1 MALKI
6 WLNNSMKKIDTNLHK
21 PVTFINGTK
30 YKLDK
35 AWIFVNGE
43 KKQIWGET
51 GIQIDY
57 ISSTGTIGGGSVFCI
72 GENRAYL
79 YRSNNIYVVDISNIS
94 VPTVAGTANWGDVRQ
109 YTSIQSVGDS
119 MVFWASSNTTN
130 YNKIKIIPSTGNIFI
145 EETKVGAG
153 KTLIGF
159 TNDYVV
165 QAEGIGTGGTPS
177 LTYGSKIYFG
187 TQNVYNVG
195 SSSSPLNYNS
205 GYYGQGVQDSAS
217 TVLANLSHV
226 QYPSAT
232 NPTGLHSFSYGSQ
245 TRKGDLCYDL
255 VMCDS
260 NILVKNKKAS
270 TSQYV
275 SPYATEFINKT
286 NMSSVFT
293 FTPSGDISRFIGKI
307 GSYYYLLDINTNV
320 SSKQVKLVMLDSSN
334 FTTVF
339 TKILPNDPFN
349 EYSGDITFWKNCYIM
364 PQISNTGF
372 LGVSTYDSSTLGL
385 RIARFSGL
393 I

>member
-6 WLNNSMKKIDTNLHK
+6 WTGGSMKKIDTNLHK
-21 PVTFINGTK
+21 PVIFLSGTK

-35 AWIFVNGE
+35 AYTFVNGE

-57 ISSTGTIGGGSVFCI
+57 ISSTGTIGGGSIFCI
-72 GENRAYL
+72 SENRAYL

-94 VPTVAGTANWGDVRQ
+94 VPTVVRTSNWGDIRQ

-130 YNKIKIIPSTGNIFI
+130 YNKIKIIPSTGNIFV
-145 EETKVGAG
+145 EETKTGAG
-153 KTLIGF
+153 KTLVGF

-165 QAEGIGTGGTPS
+165 QAEQLWAGSGAS
-177 LTYGSKIYFG
+177 QYTYGNKIYFG
-187 TQNVYNVG
+187 TQNVYNIG
-195 SSSSPLNYNS
+195 TTSATLYWTNLSC
-205 GYYGQGVQDSAS
+205 GFGIQDSS
-217 TVLANLSHV
+217 NTLLVNLTHRTGDIS
-226 QYPSAT
+226 
-232 NPTGLHSFSYGSQ
+232 PTGLYSFNMND
-245 TRKGDLCYDL
+245 KVKIGDFCYEL
-255 VMCDS
+255 IMCDN
-260 NILVKNKKAS
+260 NILVKNKKTS
-270 TSQYV
+270 TSVYV
-275 SPYATEFINKT
+275 YPYATEFIDKT
-286 NMSSVFT
+286 DMSSVFT

-307 GSYYYLLDINTNV
+307 GNYYYLLDINTNV
-320 SSKQVKLVMLDSSN
+320 SSKQVKLVMLDSSD
-334 FTTVF
+334 FTTAF

-372 LGVSTYDSSTLGL
+372 LGVGTYDTSTLGL

-393 I
+393 L